1 MPTVFWDAESRSA
14 VSIRDC
20 GAHVYA
26 INPTTQPLCLAY
38 AVDGGEP
45 QLWLPAEPT
54 PRLFLD
60 IAANPGDWR
69 LVAHNWEFERT
80 ILEHVLI
87 PSYGFQQIPI
97 EIQHCTQRLAL
108 ANAYPAELGL
118 LAEALGLPY
127 RKDPAARRAMLAVS
141 RPKQQ
146 RRRKPGTTPTWDED
160 PEKLR
165 LTYERCKLDVV
176 TTRAVFNSPKLKPL
190 IEQERRNLLL
200 DAAINARGVRL
211 DRRFTSAAMD
221 LAVHERTAIGLKLQE
236 VSFGAITSVNQ
247 VARFLE
253 EVNAHGHKMTTVS
266 KRAVAHV
273 LAGKPDDYVRELL
286 ELRQQGAR
294 ASVNKFKKMLSFA
307 SPCDDRLRGTLRIF
321 GTGTGRWVGLG
332 PQLQNLKKNES
343 GLPLSVVDSIRAGDR
358 DDIARY
364 GAPLALLG
372 DLSRATLCAAPG
384 MELISG
390 DFSAIE
396 SVVLAWLAGET
407 WKIDAYRTFQQ
418 TGDTTL
424 EPYRVI
430 ARKMLGKA
438 ADAEITS
445 SERQLGKAAELAC
458 GFGGSVGAWR
468 RISAHDSRTDEEI
481 KAVISQWRAAH
492 PHTRKFWNDLS
503 SALRIVIRTGLP
515 RLVAPPPQP
524 PLIATFEDGTLRLTL
539 PGGRAIT
546 YPQARLVP
554 SKFEEGLADIEFHDN
569 SRAQW
574 RPYRGW
580 FGVFVEN
587 AVSAVARDLLAAA
600 IVRFEERGHRVV
612 HHCHDEV
619 TVESPIGA
627 LSESN
632 FKAILLEAPSWA
644 QGLPLSGK
652 VHVGAHYLAP
662 PERPADPLTG
672 RRGDSDEAALET
684 AVDVF
689 LEDAREDVGEI
700 DDPVAVEHA
709 DDKDFLDNL
718 PDDIAPLFELVT
730 LPLAPGNKVCCP
742 FHEEIEP
749 SCAIYP
755 DHWHCFGCG
764 EHGGRLDWLTR
775 AEGMT
780 EAEAITAVKDWAPEP
795 GRKAAKE
802 ANAAEKLAYV
812 GKLWAAAQPIDGT
825 WGERYLDD
833 RGVDLTKLPPGIHD
847 VLRFHPACPFG
858 GPLLPCLIA
867 LMRDPLTDA
876 PVGIQRIALRENG
889 GRIERIE
896 RKMLGQA
903 GVVKFWPAGPTLIV
917 GEGIETTLVSATRI
931 LVDGEPLVPAWA
943 MVTKGGLAQFPVID
957 GVARFIALADNDQ
970 HGAGQAAAESC
981 QLRWQAAGRVAEIL
995 TPPTADTDFNDLVL
1009 EEDANAN
1016 S

>member
-1 MPTVFWDAESRSA
+1 MPTVYWDLETKSA
-14 VSIRDC
+14 VSIRDA

-26 INPTTQPLCLAY
+26 INPTTQPLCLAF

-45 QLWLPAEPT
+45 QLWLPTDPT
-54 PRLFLD
+54 PQVFLD
-60 IAANPGDWR
+60 IAADPSNWR
-69 LVAHNWEFERT
+69 LVAHNWDSERT

-87 PSYGFQQIPI
+87 PCHGFQPIPL

-127 RKDPAARRAMLAVS
+127 RKDPAPRRAMLAVS

-146 RRRKPGTTPTWDED
+146 RKRKPSTVPAWDED
-160 PEKLR
+160 PAKLR
-165 LTYERCKLDVV
+165 LLYGRCKLDVV

-190 IEQERRNLLL
+190 IEAERRNLLL

-211 DRRFTSAAMD
+211 DRQFTAAAMD
-221 LAVHERTAIGLKLQE
+221 LAVRERTAIGLKLQE

-247 VARFLE
+247 VTRFLE
-253 EVNAHGHKMTTVS
+253 EINARGHKMTTVG
-266 KRAVAHV
+266 KRAVAQV

-294 ASVNKFKKMLSFA
+294 ASVNKFRKMLSFA
-307 SPCDDRLRGTLRIF
+307 SPDDDRLRGTLRIF

-343 GLPLSVVDSIRAGDR
+343 GLPLSVVDSIRRGDR

-384 MELISG
+384 NELISG

-407 WKIDAYRTFQQ
+407 WKLDAYRTFQAS
-418 TGDTTL
+418 GDTSI

-438 ADAEITS
+438 ADAEINS
-445 SERQLGKAAELAC
+445 AERQLGKAAELAS

-468 RISAHDSRTDEEI
+468 RISGHDSRTDEEI
-481 KAVISQWRAAH
+481 LAIIRQWRAAH
-492 PHTRKFWNDLS
+492 AQTRKFWKDIER
-503 SALRIVIRTGLP
+503 ALRIAIRTGLP
-515 RLVAPPPQP
+515 VEVAPRPQPSLVAS
-524 PLIATFEDGTLRLTL
+524 FEDGTLRLRL
-539 PGGRAIT
+539 PSGRSIS

-554 SKFEEGLADIEFHDN
+554 GKFEDGTADIEFHDN

-574 RPYRGW
+574 RPYHGW

-587 AVSAVARDLLAAA
+587 AVSGIARDLLAAA

-619 TVESPIGA
+619 TVESPLGT
-627 LSESN
+627 LSEN
-632 FKAILLEAPSWA
+632 EFKAILLEAPSWA
-644 QGLPLSGK
+644 QGLPLAGK

-662 PERPADPLTG
+662 PERPAEPSLTP
-672 RRGDSDEAALET
+672 DSDKAALEA

-700 DDPVAVEHA
+700 EDPIAVERE
-709 DDKDFLDNL
+709 DDKDFIDNL
-718 PDDIAPLFELVT
+718 PVNIAPLFELVT

-742 FHEEIEP
+742 FHDEVEP
-749 SCAIYP
+749 SCAIYA
-755 DHWHCFGCG
+755 DHFHCYGCHD
-764 EHGGRLDWLTR
+764 HGGRLEWPTR

-780 EAEAITAVKDWAPEP
+780 KTEAIAVIKDWAPEP

-833 RGVDLTKLPPGIHD
+833 RGVDLTKLPPD
-847 VLRFHPACPFG
+847 VYNVLRFHPACPFG
-858 GPLLPCLIA
+858 GPHLPCLIA
-867 LMRDPLTDA
+867 LMRDPIANA
-876 PVGIQRIALRENG
+876 PTGIQRIALRESG
-889 GRIERIE
+889 GRIVRIE

-903 GVVKFWPAGPTLIV
+903 GVVKLWPAGPTLFV

-931 LVDGEPLVPAWA
+931 LIDGESLVPAWA
-943 MVTKGGLAQFPVID
+943 MVTKGGLAQFPMID
-957 GVARFIALADNDQ
+957 NVGRLRALADNDPP
-970 HGAGQAAAESC
+970 GQAAAESC

-995 TPPTADTDFNDLVL
+995 TPPTPDTDFNDLVL
-1009 EEDANAN
+1009 EEDAHA
-1016 S
+1016 SS